1 MTMDESLALLRAY
14 RETDYVVFADPPLTL
29 RVDEASPA
37 LLDLHEAYGVHA
49 SAYLTACNPG
59 SRLLPDP
66 ENADRQAQL
75 RSALTARGHTFFDG
89 IGRHPEGGWPGEA
102 SFLILGLELAE
113 AVALGR
119 EWGQRAILAAGA
131 GAIPRLIV
139 ITHGINDLEDV
150 QGSNNDYP
158 G

>member
-14 RETDYVVFADPPLTL
+14 RETDYVVFTDPPLTL
-29 RVDEASPA
+29 HVDEASPA
-37 LLDLHEAYGVHA
+37 LLDLHQACGVCA

-66 ENADRQAQL
+66 ENADRQARL
-75 RSALTARGHTFFDG
+75 RSALAARGHTFFNG

-119 EWGQRAILAAGA
+119 EWDQRAILWAGA
-131 GAIPRLIV
+131 DAIPRLV
-139 ITHGINDLEDV
+139 FLD
-150 QGSNNDYP
+150 
-158 G
+158 

>member
-14 RETDYVVFADPPLTL
+14 RETDYVAFTDPPLTL
-29 RVDEASPA
+29 RVDEASPT
-37 LLDLHEAYGVHA
+37 LLDLHQAYGVCA

-66 ENADRQAQL
+66 ENADRQARL
-75 RSALTARGHTFFDG
+75 RTALAARGHTFFDG

-113 AVALGR
+113 AIALGR
-119 EWGQRAILAAGA
+119 EWDQHAILWAGA
-131 GAIPRLIV
+131 DAIPRLV
-139 ITHGINDLEDV
+139 FLD
-150 QGSNNDYP
+150 
-158 G
+158 